1 MRIVFFI
8 GYALEGRMPKVE
20 RGQILKRESTLIG
33 IVVFFVL
40 FVASIC
46 GPDGYSGTTGRD
58 LSLIRNA
65 EASAAETESSVSREK
80 DFAEEE
86 EVEENVEEEA
96 PREETSPEES
106 AEADEN
112 DAEEAEVET
121 EEKAE
126 PKEEAVQETQPKSL
140 NEELHVIA
148 VEVEGI
154 VDRLHKIQESAKK
167 KERED
172 LAPGLADLEEKI
184 ASFRKQSGLVFE
196 LNEAFSD
203 KGNAHFAAW
212 GQELAGL
219 ESESLRKKGEKRR
232 SKQLEIFKGFEN
244 KMAGIE
250 KELVSFQSSVQEI
263 ANYLKY
269 DLKRE
274 SIQEISGEIDK
285 IKKTGGNISKQ
296 IRDAQKDM
304 ENLPVL

>member
-1 MRIVFFI
+1 MRILFFI

-167 KERED
+167 KER
-172 LAPGLADLEEKI
+172 
-184 ASFRKQSGLVFE
+184 
-196 LNEAFSD
+196 
-203 KGNAHFAAW
+203 
-212 GQELAGL
+212 
-219 ESESLRKKGEKRR
+219 
-232 SKQLEIFKGFEN
+232 
-244 KMAGIE
+244 
-250 KELVSFQSSVQEI
+250 
-263 ANYLKY
+263 
-269 DLKRE
+269 
-274 SIQEISGEIDK
+274 
-285 IKKTGGNISKQ
+285 
-296 IRDAQKDM
+296 
-304 ENLPVL
+304 